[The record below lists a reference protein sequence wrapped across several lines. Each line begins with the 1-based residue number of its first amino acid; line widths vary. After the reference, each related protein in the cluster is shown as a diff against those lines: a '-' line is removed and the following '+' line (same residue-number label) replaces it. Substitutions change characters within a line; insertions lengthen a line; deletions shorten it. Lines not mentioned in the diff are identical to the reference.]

1 MINGSTLISRRY
13 ETCGVVKNITT
24 IQVCENSQWK
34 EICDGNFTQEDAQVI
49 CRDLGLSAIRKLAHD
64 LGHALLRSTRL
75 QFLLL
80 YNACMHCRCNCC
92 MVTSVRVLDHLP
104 LVTIPSATAKNRA
117 YPSVITYLF
126 QNEIAP
132 KYT

>member
-24 IQVCENSQWK
+24 IEVCENGRWK

-64 LGHALLRSTRL
+64 LFQIGHALLRGTRL
-75 QFLLL
+75 QSLLFYVHAL
-80 YNACMHCRCNCC
+80 QVQLL
-92 MVTSVRVLDHLP
+92 VTSVRLSDRLP

-117 YPSVITYLF
+117 YPSVIT
-126 QNEIAP
+126 
-132 KYT
+132 